1 MRNIAIFG
9 RNIHDNFIQHLL
21 QIMQKLQDSHIE
33 IWLERNIIEFLK
45 DKGDTVS
52 FKGEF
57 NETNLKT
64 INPELLLCIGGDGTF
79 LDAIAFIIGTEIP
92 ILGINNGRMGFL
104 ANISCANLEK
114 NLEDIVNKNY
124 KIQHRDLLTLE
135 VNGQKIKD
143 LNYALNE
150 VSILKS
156 EKSSLLTIK
165 TYLGNDYLTDYWAD
179 GIVIATPTGSTAYSL
194 SGGGPILCPQ
204 CKNIIITPISPHN
217 LSIRPL
223 VLPNNVEISIEVECR
238 SDFFMLSTD
247 SKIKKMPKDCKI
259 KIFNA
264 PFSVKTVKLNGS
276 NFYKTLR
283 EKLRWGEDFRNKNNN
298 F

>member
-9 RNIHDNFIQHLL
+9 RNIHKNFIEHLL
-21 QIMQKLQDSHIE
+21 QIMQKLQDSHID
-33 IWLERNIIEFLK
+33 IWLESNIIKFLK
-45 DKGDTVS
+45 NNGNTLS
-52 FKGEF
+52 FKGKF
-57 NETNLKT
+57 DETNLKD

-79 LDAIAFIIGTEIP
+79 LDAIAFIVGTDIP
-92 ILGINNGRMGFL
+92 ILGINSGRMGFL
-104 ANISCANLEK
+104 ANISCTNLEK

-124 KIQHRDLLTLE
+124 EIQHRDLLTLE

-165 TYLGNDYLTDYWAD
+165 TYLGDDYLTDYWAD

-223 VLPNNVEISIEVECR
+223 VLPNNVKISIAVECR

-259 KIFNA
+259 EIFNA
-264 PFSVKTVKLNGS
+264 PFSVKTIKLNGS